1 MAAAYD
7 WQVHLEGLSPLQA
20 LEVLHTGAAY
30 DYDPE
35 VVASCVVCS
44 RAVGCSARFGSNR
57 ARSCWPTPAGRG
69 RHA

>member
-20 LEVLHTGAAY
+20 LEVLHTGAVY

-35 VVASCVVCS
+35 VVAPASVARS
-44 RAVGCSARFGSNR
+44 WGSARFGSIGLR
-57 ARSCWPTPAGRG
+57 RWPTPAVRS
-69 RHA
+69 HA